1 METTKDT
8 VILIKLLNQINKTS
22 LAIYA
27 SRKAVYRNI
36 YIPHLNFPIPEERLL
51 KTYKENSYIPINV
64 ALAISRQESAFDKGA
79 VSRVRS

>member
-36 YIPHLNFPIPEERLL
+36 YIPYLNFPIPEESFSKHIKKIVTYLL
-51 KTYKENSYIPINV
+51 M
-64 ALAISRQESAFDKGA
+64 LL
-79 VSRVRS
+79 